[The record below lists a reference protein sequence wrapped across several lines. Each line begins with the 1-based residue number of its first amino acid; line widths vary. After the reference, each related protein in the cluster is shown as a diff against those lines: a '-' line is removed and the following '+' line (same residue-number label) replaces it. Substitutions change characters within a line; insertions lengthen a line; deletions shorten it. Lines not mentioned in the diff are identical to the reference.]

1 MKFYNYFVFF
11 LFIFGCSFD
20 NKTGIWKNENSIKE
34 IKKIDDT
41 FKGFKNLNSKKEVFK
56 KNINPKKNLQ
66 LFSEPKII
74 NEWNDGLDY
83 EKIINNFSFKD
94 KNIEVLRSKK
104 LSRSSLNKNLLYKS
118 GNIFINDDRGN
129 IIIYSI
135 KNNSIIQKFNFYKKR
150 YKSIDKN
157 LNMLIEGNLI
167 FISDNIGYIYAYDYL
182 EKKILWAKRNK
193 IPFRSNLKIF
203 NNYLI
208 SADQNNNLIF
218 FNKKNGDQI
227 KKIPTE
233 SNKYNGKFKNNI
245 NYKNESIYYL
255 NTFGS
260 LDSIDKNLNIK
271 WFINLNKSME
281 INANNIFY
289 SNSLLVNN
297 KEVYVLTNDQF
308 YIVDSEN
315 GFIKYK
321 NDFYSNINLIVSE
334 KYIFLLNANN
344 FLIAIDQ
351 KSKNIIYSLDL
362 NKKLEKNIPKKKFK
376 FDPIK
381 FEIVNNNLFF
391 FLNDSRLLKLGLNGN
406 FKELIEINSKINSN
420 ILFVDNSILF
430 LNNKNKLI
438 MLD

>member
-1 MKFYNYFVFF
+1 MYFFF
-11 LFIFGCSFD
+11 FIFGCSFD

-74 NEWNDGLDY
+74 NEWNDGHDY

-104 LSRSSLNKNLLYKS
+104 LSRSRLNKNLLYKT

-193 IPFRSNLKIF
+193 IPFRSNLKVF

-227 KKIPTE
+227 KKKFQQSQISIME
-233 SNKYNGKFKNNI
+233 SLKI
-245 NYKNESIYYL
+245 IL
-255 NTFGS
+255 
-260 LDSIDKNLNIK
+260 IIK
-271 WFINLNKSME
+271 MKVFI
-281 INANNIFY
+281 F
-289 SNSLLVNN
+289 
-297 KEVYVLTNDQF
+297 
-308 YIVDSEN
+308 
-315 GFIKYK
+315 
-321 NDFYSNINLIVSE
+321 
-334 KYIFLLNANN
+334 
-344 FLIAIDQ
+344 
-351 KSKNIIYSLDL
+351 
-362 NKKLEKNIPKKKFK
+362 
-376 FDPIK
+376 
-381 FEIVNNNLFF
+381 
-391 FLNDSRLLKLGLNGN
+391 
-406 FKELIEINSKINSN
+406 
-420 ILFVDNSILF
+420 
-430 LNNKNKLI
+430 
-438 MLD
+438 